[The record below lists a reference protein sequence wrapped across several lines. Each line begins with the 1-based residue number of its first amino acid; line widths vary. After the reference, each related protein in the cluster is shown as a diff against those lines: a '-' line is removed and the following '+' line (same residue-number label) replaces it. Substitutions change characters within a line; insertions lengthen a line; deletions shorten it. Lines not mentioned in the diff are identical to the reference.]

1 MTQPTSTETETQ
13 QMRMKPKLNLME
25 EAIFSSPSLTLLAP
39 FNGQK
44 D

>member
-1 MTQPTSTETETQ
+1 MAQQTLMETETQ

-25 EAIFSSPSLTLLAP
+25 AMIFSSPSLTLLVP
-39 FNGQK
+39 SNGQK